1 MWLYSHLWG
10 HGEPLGDRWSR
21 HVSLGNQE
29 LFRPNHRDKEMS
41 EEEDPVPLIRGSGKD
56 PPFTFAPAVKWSFHI
71 CVGSWRNADTCVC
84 SGWTFFFFSFLT
96 ILLINLFGQPIRSTT
111 EQPKH
116 LHVPWP
122 AACFRA
128 FYFWEH
134 ANILLWWIEML
145 PYGTLPS
152 SVKRRPETL
161 RPLQTQWAF
170 GWRCVPKMNLTC
182 THFQSAE
189 VQSFFQPAPTF
200 SFTHTILTVGF
211 DPGNVIQMSCVMGA
225 TAFTEE
231 VEKSAHCMRTGAT
244 GTLIFHRR
252 GQREWN
258 AFSRNCFFF
267 PQIHLQVPLQNIA
280 S

>member
-1 MWLYSHLWG
+1 MDWNAAL
-10 HGEPLGDRWSR
+10 
-21 HVSLGNQE
+21 
-29 LFRPNHRDKEMS
+29 
-41 EEEDPVPLIRGSGKD
+41 
-56 PPFTFAPAVKWSFHI
+56 
-71 CVGSWRNADTCVC
+71 RNSA
-84 SGWTFFFFSFLT
+84 
-96 ILLINLFGQPIRSTT
+96 LLS
-111 EQPKH
+111 
-116 LHVPWP
+116 
-122 AACFRA
+122 
-128 FYFWEH
+128 
-134 ANILLWWIEML
+134 
-145 PYGTLPS
+145 S

-200 SFTHTILTVGF
+200 SFTHTVLTVGF

-267 PQIHLQVPLQNIA
+267 HKFIFKFLCRTLHPKKGKKPSEMLCVFVIHSLNVEIPGHQ
-280 S
+280 SC